1 MAKQSTRMT
10 KKIFFLL
17 AWVALAWQGAHA
29 QNSENSPIVILQD
42 SLKTLGYTMYNSP
55 AEQERLQANYTF
67 VKTLVSALQTSHSYD
82 FAFDSL
88 DMVSRLRSPDDRFRI
103 FTWHLP
109 LNDGSY
115 RYYGAIQLHTPDGS
129 LQLIPLLDRTYEIK
143 EPETAVSSAETWYG
157 AQYYRIIP
165 CGGDYLLLGWKGHTP
180 QVTQKVVEVIS
191 LSDNNLQLGKAIF
204 NGGELTQQARLI
216 YRFSRQ
222 ASMYM
227 DYQAAQHRIVL
238 DHLAPADPRDSDN
251 FAQYGPDMT
260 YDAWSIKDGQLIL
273 VPDIEFYNSPDGN
286 ESLYNDPM
294 KPSTHPESGFQAQ

>member
-143 EPETAVSSAETWYG
+143 EPETAVS
-157 AQYYRIIP
+157 
-165 CGGDYLLLGWKGHTP
+165 
-180 QVTQKVVEVIS
+180 
-191 LSDNNLQLGKAIF
+191 
-204 NGGELTQQARLI
+204 
-216 YRFSRQ
+216 
-222 ASMYM
+222 
-227 DYQAAQHRIVL
+227 
-238 DHLAPADPRDSDN
+238 
-251 FAQYGPDMT
+251 
-260 YDAWSIKDGQLIL
+260 
-273 VPDIEFYNSPDGN
+273 
-286 ESLYNDPM
+286 
-294 KPSTHPESGFQAQ
+294 